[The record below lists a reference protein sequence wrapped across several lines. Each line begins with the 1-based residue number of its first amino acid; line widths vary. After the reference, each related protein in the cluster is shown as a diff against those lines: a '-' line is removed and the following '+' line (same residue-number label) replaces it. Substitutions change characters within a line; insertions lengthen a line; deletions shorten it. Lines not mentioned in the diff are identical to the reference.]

1 MEYNLSTNLN
11 DCKKLMKLKHFAL
24 LTLIVFVASCNGQY
38 KSDFKKGSA
47 FEQKTIQTGT
57 LKIPKPRGIYTDA
70 SIGYGIQD
78 KSGDLWFGSNG
89 EGVYYYDGKLFTNFT
104 EEDGLDNNI
113 VYSILEDKAG
123 NIWVGTKSGLNRSN
137 PNNNK
142 TGEKLFTKVPIEIT
156 NTGANDSADN
166 NPPYYN
172 GVWSMMQ
179 DKSGTIWFGTDAGVF
194 CYNGT
199 HFTRFIDN
207 ANVINKDSLQLKAI
221 FSILED
227 KANNIWFA
235 ACMNEGVSRFDG
247 TNLTNIVPYDT
258 IRRTD
263 RILEDR
269 NGNLWFSAVF
279 RGLCRYDGKT
289 FTKNVFNE
297 KAGFGPTNAIED
309 NQGNIWFNTQAGL
322 GSYDSKTLKIL
333 TEKDG
338 LPDKSIRPILKD
350 KLGNL
355 WFAKTGM
362 GLYQYDGITF
372 TDFSE

>member
-1 MEYNLSTNLN
+1 
-11 DCKKLMKLKHFAL
+11 
-24 LTLIVFVASCNGQY
+24 
-38 KSDFKKGSA
+38 
-47 FEQKTIQTGT
+47 
-57 LKIPKPRGIYTDA
+57 
-70 SIGYGIQD
+70 
-78 KSGDLWFGSNG
+78 
-89 EGVYYYDGKLFTNFT
+89 
-104 EEDGLDNNI
+104 
-113 VYSILEDKAG
+113 
-123 NIWVGTKSGLNRSN
+123 
-137 PNNNK
+137 
-142 TGEKLFTKVPIEIT
+142 
-156 NTGANDSADN
+156 
-166 NPPYYN
+166 
-172 GVWSMMQ
+172 MMQ